1 MSITRKGLLWGYGVQ
16 TTNVAT
22 AVAAAAGLRV
32 RAEGGVSDLKS
43 GMTHVDVEMQ
53 DGEWG
58 RRDYTQYAGVVRPHW
73 TGAPL
78 LLSTG
83 LIQKLV
89 QQVCAEGTPDGSGNI
104 TYTLQAT
111 GVAPSTTKSLSII
124 RRNALATSKDK
135 RLVGATIKSLKLS
148 SSESQNAVHMDCDFL
163 GVGARE
169 FEGLHGRSH
178 EAFVL
183 ARRERIAPDDA
194 QRFRRRRGD
203 ARGLECVGDV
213 AAAVRGALGAN
224 LLNQLLNETRRKQ
237 QRRARP
243 VGTDDARVLRVVS
256 PPPFAVLHF
265 DVNVG
270 HAALEIRDPALG
282 AYPEPGRG
290 RHGGCDVRGL
300 HAVSPQESLSGDAH
314 RDTSLRA
321 RNKYCRPAHP
331 SGSIAFSIGVP
342 GPSSVS

>member
-22 AVAAAAGLRV
+22 PVAAAAGLRV

-163 GVGARE
+163 GIGLAYTFDGSGGTYTVPAESFLLHKNMTFKIGAATTKCPEYDVTLDFGTVAEVDNAGSPSSFLLGMFTATGTVRIPWADE
-169 FEGLHGRSH
+169 D
-178 EAFVL
+178 VL
-183 ARRERIAPDDA
+183 ADFETS
-194 QRFRRRRGD
+194 
-203 ARGLECVGDV
+203 VGNT
-213 AAAVRGALGAN
+213 LTF
-224 LLNQLLNETRRKQ
+224 LW
-237 QRRARP
+237 
-243 VGTDDARVLRVVS
+243 GTAGTS
-256 PPPFAVLHF
+256 
-265 DVNVG
+265 G
-270 HAALEIRDPALG
+270 YLEIIVPVKYTDPDEDIDL
-282 AYPEPGRG
+282 
-290 RHGGCDVRGL
+290 DVRLRQGMPFQYF
-300 HAVSPQESLSGDAH
+300 ATSGQA
-314 RDTSLRA
+314 LQI
-321 RNKYCRPAHP
+321 KLKP
-331 SGSIAFSIGVP
+331 
-342 GPSSVS
+342 